1 MNKSLTVL
9 PSGEYPTMSS
19 LEMVDYINADRKSKA
34 EAEGL
39 AFPCKKYRKL
49 EHRSFMKKVP
59 RVLGDA
65 AAKFFATDTYING
78 TGGVV
83 ERDICNFPKRE
94 ACLMAMSYSY

>member
-59 RVLGDA
+59 RVLGMQLQN
-65 AAKFFATDTYING
+65 FLQLIPISTEQVVLWRGIFAI
-78 TGGVV
+78 
-83 ERDICNFPKRE
+83 FPSVKL
-94 ACLMAMSYSY
+94 ASWQ

>member
-39 AFPCKKYRKL
+39 LNR
-49 EHRSFMKKVP
+49 HRFNRHL
-59 RVLGDA
+59 RV
-65 AAKFFATDTYING
+65 I
-78 TGGVV
+78 
-83 ERDICNFPKRE
+83 
-94 ACLMAMSYSY
+94 

>member
-39 AFPCKKYRKL
+39 A
-49 EHRSFMKKVP
+49 
-59 RVLGDA
+59 
-65 AAKFFATDTYING
+65 
-78 TGGVV
+78 
-83 ERDICNFPKRE
+83 
-94 ACLMAMSYSY
+94 